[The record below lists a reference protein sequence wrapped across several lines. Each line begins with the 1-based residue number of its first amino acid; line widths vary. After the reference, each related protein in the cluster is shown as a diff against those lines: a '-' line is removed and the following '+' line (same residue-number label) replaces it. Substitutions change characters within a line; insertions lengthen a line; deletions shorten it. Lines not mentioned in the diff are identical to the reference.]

1 MGNTAHTNYKCSI
14 KKRCLWHATNVITRF
29 YIFPSPHRQQSR
41 HGNHFFGTIFDTI
54 ANNEHCYIKVHAV
67 VACDRRCVQRLYLST
82 RSIVAIIIGIG
93 QNGYTKPN
101 GQTIFE
107 VNACTLPWQC
117 KTSSQRNNLKVHHPG
132 RIPSMNKSS
141 CSWSHTSDLVLVVL
155 AQMSTRWVLLILFL
169 VLTCTARYR
178 WISSVVW
185 ILMICWESFGKWKSF
200 QSIVNGHPK
209 RYSANTY

>member
-1 MGNTAHTNYKCSI
+1 MPVTCNKRHHTLLHFSVSTSAAKPTWQSFLRNNI
-14 KKRCLWHATNVITRF
+14 RHN
-29 YIFPSPHRQQSR
+29 RQQRALLYQGSR
-41 HGNHFFGTIFDTI
+41 SCRLWPKMCSTAIFINTINRS
-54 ANNEHCYIKVHAV
+54 NNYRHRSKWLYET
-67 VACDRRCVQRLYLST
+67 QRADNFWS
-82 RSIVAIIIGIG
+82 
-93 QNGYTKPN
+93 
-101 GQTIFE
+101 E
-107 VNACTLPWQC
+107 CTLSWQC